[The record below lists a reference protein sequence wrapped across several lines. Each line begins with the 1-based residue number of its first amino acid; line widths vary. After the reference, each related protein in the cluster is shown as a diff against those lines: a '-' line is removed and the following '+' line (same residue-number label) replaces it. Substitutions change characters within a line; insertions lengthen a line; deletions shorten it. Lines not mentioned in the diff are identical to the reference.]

1 MATFN
6 LRRFSKP
13 GMLRRIDPEH
23 LIAFLE
29 PHANYFS
36 GRGVEL
42 ELPSTDNGDELD
54 YNALSQALLNPNAT
68 TPDDLAEALYYVNE
82 MSTQEGFDS
91 LQDAIADTDLDV
103 VIGENAAHADLAIQ
117 VWMQDRDLV
126 ERLHAEQFLF
136 RPRSFEYFKTD
147 NGSVPNFEEPPTETI
162 RALEA
167 DLDEWFAKKRR
178 GKHSKVYV
186 FPKEDYTWFLVRH
199 GKPYARE
206 SVIEAGESA
215 SQYFRPEKFDVI
227 VYNPALGEIRMN
239 AETKGEKELY
249 RTKFGQHFFGGSDFF
264 NGKSKFTLDPLREV
278 GEDSLL
284 CDDIDG
290 MDWVR
295 LKEYQI
301 FRGGSQKEVEIR
313 KAEDIFASL
322 NERERSFPQG
332 GPITRASFLIKFTDS
347 KNARTLKI
355 SSGNR
360 AQFKRD
366 DDTEIIEQWMTNR
379 GFIVTDS
386 EDDGE

>member
-29 PHANYFS
+29 PHADYFS
-36 GRGVEL
+36 DRGV

-54 YNALSQALLNPNAT
+54 YKALSQALLNPNAS

-91 LQDAIADTDLDV
+91 LQEAIADTDLDV

-117 VWMQDRDLV
+117 VWMQDRELV

-136 RPRSFEYFKTD
+136 RPRSFEYFRTN
-147 NGSVPNFEEPPTETI
+147 NGSVPEFKIPPAETI
-162 RALEA
+162 RAVEA
-167 DLDEWFAKKRR
+167 ELDEWFAKKRR

-206 SVIEAGESA
+206 SVIEAGESSA
-215 SQYFRPEKFDVI
+215 QYFRPEKFDVI
-227 VYNPALGEIRMN
+227 VYNPVHGEIRMN

-249 RTKFGQHFFGGSDFF
+249 RTKFGKYFFGDSEFF
-264 NGKSKFTLDPLREV
+264 NGKSKFTLEPLREI
-278 GEDSLL
+278 GEDSIL

-290 MDWVR
+290 MEWVR

-301 FRGGSQKEVEIR
+301 YHGGTQKDVEIR

-322 NERERSFPQG
+322 RQRERSMPRSG
-332 GPITRASFLIKFTDS
+332 TISKASFLIKFKDS
-347 KNARTLKI
+347 KNARTVKL
-355 SSGNR
+355 SSANR

-366 DDTEIIEQWMTNR
+366 DDAEIIEQWMTNR
-379 GFIVTDS
+379 GFIVMNS
-386 EDDGE
+386 EGGGD

>member
-29 PHANYFS
+29 PYADYFS
-36 GRGVEL
+36 NRGV

-54 YNALSQALLNPNAT
+54 YKALSQALLNPNAS

-91 LQDAIADTDLDV
+91 LQEAIADTDLDV
-103 VIGENAAHADLAIQ
+103 VIAENAAHADLAIQ
-117 VWMQDRDLV
+117 VWIQDQDLV

-136 RPRSFEYFKTD
+136 RPRSFEYFRTN
-147 NGSVPNFEEPPTETI
+147 NGSVPEFRVPPTETI
-162 RALEA
+162 RAMEA
-167 DLDEWFAKKRR
+167 ELDEWFAKKRR

-206 SVIEAGESA
+206 SVIEAGESSA
-215 SQYFRPEKFDVI
+215 QYFRPEKFDVI
-227 VYNPALGEIRMN
+227 VYNPVHGEIRMN

-249 RTKFGQHFFGGSDFF
+249 RSKFGKYFFGDSEFF
-264 NGKSKFTLDPLREV
+264 NGKSKFTLEPLREV
-278 GEDSLL
+278 GEDSIL

-290 MDWVR
+290 MEWVR

-301 FRGGSQKEVEIR
+301 YYGGAHKDVEIR

-322 NERERSFPQG
+322 RQRERSMPRSG
-332 GPITRASFLIKFTDS
+332 TISKASFLIKFKDS
-347 KNARTLKI
+347 KNARTVKL
-355 SSGNR
+355 SSANR

-366 DDTEIIEQWMTNR
+366 DDAEIIEQWMTNR
-379 GFIVTDS
+379 GFIVMDS
-386 EDDGE
+386 EDGGD

>member
-29 PHANYFS
+29 PYADYFS
-36 GRGVEL
+36 NRGV
-42 ELPSTDNGDELD
+42 ELPSTDSGDELD
-54 YNALSQALLNPNAT
+54 YKALSQALLNPNAS

-91 LQDAIADTDLDV
+91 LQEAIADTDLDV
-103 VIGENAAHADLAIQ
+103 VIGKNAAHADLAIQ
-117 VWMQDRDLV
+117 VWIQDQDLV

-136 RPRSFEYFKTD
+136 RPRSFEYFRTN
-147 NGSVPNFEEPPTETI
+147 NGSVPEFRVPPAETV
-162 RALEA
+162 RAIEA
-167 DLDEWFAKKRR
+167 ELDEWFAKKRR

-206 SVIEAGESA
+206 SVIEAGESSA
-215 SQYFRPEKFDVI
+215 QYFRPEKFDVI
-227 VYNPALGEIRMN
+227 VYNPVHGEIRMN

-249 RTKFGQHFFGGSDFF
+249 RTKFGKYFFGDSEFF
-264 NGKSKFTLDPLREV
+264 NGKSKFTLEPLREI
-278 GEDSLL
+278 GEDSIL

-290 MDWVR
+290 MEWVR

-301 FRGGSQKEVEIR
+301 YHGGTQKDVEIR
-313 KAEDIFASL
+313 KAQDIFASL
-322 NERERSFPQG
+322 RQREQSIPKG
-332 GPITRASFLIKFTDS
+332 GPVIRASFLIKFKDS
-347 KNARTLKI
+347 KNARTLTI

-366 DDTEIIEQWMTNR
+366 DDAEIIEQWMTNR
-379 GFIVTDS
+379 GFIVMNS
-386 EDDGE
+386 EDGGD

>member
-13 GMLRRIDPEH
+13 EMLRRIAPGH
-23 LIAFLE
+23 LIAFLS
-29 PHANYFS
+29 PYADYFS
-36 GRGVEL
+36 DRGVEL
-42 ELPSTDNGDELD
+42 PPADNGDELD
-54 YNALSQALLNPNAT
+54 YNALSQALLNPNAS

-91 LQDAIADTDLDV
+91 IQDAIAGTDIDV
-103 VIGENAAHADLAIQ
+103 VIGEDVAHADLAIQ
-117 VWMQDRDLV
+117 AWMQDSELV

-136 RPRSFEYFKTD
+136 RLRSFEYFKTD
-147 NGSVPNFEEPPTETI
+147 NGSVPEFEEPPTETI

-186 FPKEDYTWFLVRH
+186 YSKDDYTWFLVRH

-206 SVIEAGESA
+206 SVIENGESS

-249 RTKFGQHFFGGSDFF
+249 RTKFGQHFFGSSDFF
-264 NGKSKFTLDPLREV
+264 NGKSKFTLEPLREI

-290 MDWVR
+290 MEWVK

-301 FRGGSQKEVEIR
+301 YRGGSQKEVEIR

-322 NERERSFPQG
+322 REREWSFPTG

-347 KNARTLKI
+347 KNARTLKL
-355 SSGNR
+355 SSSNR

-366 DDTEIIEQWMTNR
+366 DDAEIIEQWMTNR
-379 GFIVTDS
+379 GFIVSDS
-386 EDDGE
+386 EDAGE

>member
-13 GMLRRIDPEH
+13 EMLRRIDREH

-29 PHANYFS
+29 PHADYFS
-36 GRGVEL
+36 ARGVEL
-42 ELPSTDNGDELD
+42 PSLNTEDELD
-54 YNALSQALLNPNAT
+54 YNALSEVLLNPST
-68 TPDDLAEALYYVNE
+68 STPEDLAEALYYVNE
-82 MSTQEGFDS
+82 MSTPEGFDS
-91 LQDAIADTDLDV
+91 IQDAIAGTDIDV
-103 VIGENAAHADLAIQ
+103 VIGEDVAHADLAIQ
-117 VWMQDRDLV
+117 AWMQDSELV

-147 NGSVPNFEEPPTETI
+147 NGSVPEFEEPPTETI

-186 FPKEDYTWFLVRH
+186 YSKDDYTWFLVRH

-206 SVIEAGESA
+206 SVIENGESS

-264 NGKSKFTLDPLREV
+264 NGKSKFTLEPLREI

-290 MDWVR
+290 MEWVK

-301 FRGGSQKEVEIR
+301 YRGGSQKEVEIR

-322 NERERSFPQG
+322 REREWSFPTG

-347 KNARTLKI
+347 KNARTLKL
-355 SSGNR
+355 SSSNR

-366 DDTEIIEQWMTNR
+366 DDAEIIEQWMTNR
-379 GFIVTDS
+379 GFIVSDS
-386 EDDGE
+386 EDAGE

>member
-13 GMLRRIDPEH
+13 EMLRRIALGH
-23 LIAFLE
+23 LIAFLS
-29 PHANYFS
+29 PYADYFS
-36 GRGVEL
+36 DRGVEL
-42 ELPSTDNGDELD
+42 PPADNGDELD
-54 YNALSQALLNPNAT
+54 YNALSQALLNPNAS

-91 LQDAIADTDLDV
+91 IQDAIAGTDIDV
-103 VIGENAAHADLAIQ
+103 VIGEDVAHADLAIQ
-117 VWMQDRDLV
+117 AWMQDSELV

-147 NGSVPNFEEPPTETI
+147 NGSVPEFEEPPTETI

-186 FPKEDYTWFLVRH
+186 YSKDDYTWFLVRH

-206 SVIEAGESA
+206 SVIENGESS

-264 NGKSKFTLDPLREV
+264 NGKSKFTLEPLREI

-290 MDWVR
+290 MEWVK
-295 LKEYQI
+295 LKE
-301 FRGGSQKEVEIR
+301 
-313 KAEDIFASL
+313 
-322 NERERSFPQG
+322 
-332 GPITRASFLIKFTDS
+332 
-347 KNARTLKI
+347 
-355 SSGNR
+355 
-360 AQFKRD
+360 
-366 DDTEIIEQWMTNR
+366 
-379 GFIVTDS
+379 
-386 EDDGE
+386 

>member
-29 PHANYFS
+29 PYADYFS
-36 GRGVEL
+36 NRGV

-54 YNALSQALLNPNAT
+54 YKALSQALLNPNAS

-91 LQDAIADTDLDV
+91 LQEAIADTDLDV
-103 VIGENAAHADLAIQ
+103 VIGKNAAHADLAIQ
-117 VWMQDRDLV
+117 VWIQDQDLV

-136 RPRSFEYFKTD
+136 RPRSFEYFRTN
-147 NGSVPNFEEPPTETI
+147 NGSVPEFRVPPTETV
-162 RALEA
+162 RAMEA
-167 DLDEWFAKKRR
+167 ELDEWFAKKRR

-206 SVIEAGESA
+206 SVIEAGESSA
-215 SQYFRPEKFDVI
+215 QYFRPEKFDVI
-227 VYNPALGEIRMN
+227 VYNPVHGEIRMN

-249 RTKFGQHFFGGSDFF
+249 RTKFGKYFFGDSEFF
-264 NGKSKFTLDPLREV
+264 NGKSKFTLEPLREI
-278 GEDSLL
+278 GEDSIL

-290 MDWVR
+290 MEWVR

-301 FRGGSQKEVEIR
+301 YHGGTQKDVEIR
-313 KAEDIFASL
+313 KAQDIFASL
-322 NERERSFPQG
+322 RQRERSIPKG
-332 GPITRASFLIKFTDS
+332 GPVIRASFLIKFKDS
-347 KNARTLKI
+347 KNARTLTI

-366 DDTEIIEQWMTNR
+366 DDAEIIEQWMTNR
-379 GFIVTDS
+379 GFIVMNS
-386 EDDGE
+386 EDGGD